1 MWIRISSDLETDEH
15 EIMNSEHVRFIRK
28 VTRSIG
34 ETSVSC
40 VDFKLDDTT
49 VYWPFTSS
57 VHRDKEFERI
67 YSLLTERNE
76 NGKNS

>member
-15 EIMNSEHVRFIRK
+15 EIMNSEHVRY
-28 VTRSIG
+28 IG
-34 ETSVSC
+34 KSTKNIGDRRVSC
-40 VDFKLDDTT
+40 IDFKIPET
-49 VYWPFTSS
+49 VMFWPFTSS